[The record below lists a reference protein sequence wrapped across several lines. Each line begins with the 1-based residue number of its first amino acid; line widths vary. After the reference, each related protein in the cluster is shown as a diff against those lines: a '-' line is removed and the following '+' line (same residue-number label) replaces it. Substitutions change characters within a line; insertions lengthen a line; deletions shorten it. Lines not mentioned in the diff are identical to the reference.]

1 MLTITLISLS
11 HLHII
16 SLKVFP
22 KHFMHKFTFVS
33 LKNVSKP
40 EWILLL
46 CGHYDLLAK
55 RHYRQNIS
63 MWKELKEMKVFA
75 LSIGHTIN
83 LMMLCKLAFWSL
95 RHWFAKTTIMIFE
108 QELRKTQREEKQH
121 FFSFSK
127 WVQFETNIF
136 RIEIICCL
144 NWWHINEAIEWNE
157 IETLKLMVSCRWI
170 VLFHR
175 TMDLNWGDEFRCLE
189 LTAVNMLVSL
199 MVERCYANCFRSVIH
214 LSEQFFFFL
223 LENNSCLWLYLSFLS
238 SKCFE
243 SC

>member
-1 MLTITLISLS
+1 MHSHFSTSRTGPQKISSFFLILWKGSNTPFTLILIKGSIMLTITLISLS

-108 QELRKTQREEKQH
+108 QELRKTQREEN
-121 FFSFSK
+121 
-127 WVQFETNIF
+127 NIF
-136 RIEIICCL
+136 SAFQNEL
-144 NWWHINEAIEWNE
+144 N
-157 IETLKLMVSCRWI
+157 LKQ
-170 VLFHR
+170 
-175 TMDLNWGDEFRCLE
+175 T
-189 LTAVNMLVSL
+189 
-199 MVERCYANCFRSVIH
+199 Y
-214 LSEQFFFFL
+214 SE
-223 LENNSCLWLYLSFLS
+223 
-238 SKCFE
+238 
-243 SC
+243 

>member
-1 MLTITLISLS
+1 MLTINLISLL

-63 MWKELKEMKVFA
+63 MWKELKTMKVFA

-83 LMMLCKLAFWSL
+83 LMMLCQLSFEVWDIDLQKQPLWFLSENWGKLEGK
-95 RHWFAKTTIMIFE
+95 KTT
-108 QELRKTQREEKQH
+108 
-121 FFSFSK
+121 FFQLFKMSWIWNK
-127 WVQFETNIF
+127 
-136 RIEIICCL
+136 
-144 NWWHINEAIEWNE
+144 HIHNSNYML
-157 IETLKLMVSCRWI
+157 LKLMTHQGGHWNAEAYGVLSVNSFVSQDDGSKLRRW
-170 VLFHR
+170 
-175 TMDLNWGDEFRCLE
+175 
-189 LTAVNMLVSL
+189 VSL
-199 MVERCYANCFRSVIH
+199 LGTHCCKYACITDDWKVLR
-214 LSEQFFFFL
+214 
-223 LENNSCLWLYLSFLS
+223 
-238 SKCFE
+238 
-243 SC
+243 

>member
-33 LKNVSKP
+33 FKNVSKP

-46 CGHYDLLAK
+46 CGHDDLLAK
-55 RHYRQNIS
+55 RRYRQNIS
-63 MWKELKEMKVFA
+63 MWKELKTMKVFA

-83 LMMLCKLAFWSL
+83 LMMLCKLSFWSL

-108 QELRKTQREEKQH
+108 QENSKGRKQH

-127 WVQFETNIF
+127 WVEFETNIF
-136 RIEIICCL
+136 RIEMICCL
-144 NWWHINEAIEWNE
+144 NWWHIKEAIERNE

-175 TMDLNWGDEFRCLE
+175 TTDLNWGAEFPCLE

-199 MVERCYANCFRSVIH
+199 MIERCYANCFRSVIH
-214 LSEQFFFFL
+214 LSELFFFL
-223 LENNSCLWLYLSFLS
+223 LENNSCLWLYLSFLN